1 MRKHFSN
8 NNPLGS
14 GQFNYT
20 SNHNETREERELD
33 LILSSCVE
41 NFRDFSLV
49 TFLEPSSF
57 ISLRKIFLPSFF
69 SSCIVCLLLLF
80 CAALAEEEKWEP
92 FHNSTATVTFRSNRN
107 CHTVWI
113 HVLCPNELFKLKVAP
128 RKTRKQQQEEFN
140 PFKPTSQNFN
150 K

>member
-1 MRKHFSN
+1 MFSK
-8 NNPLGS
+8 
-14 GQFNYT
+14 
-20 SNHNETREERELD
+20 
-33 LILSSCVE
+33 I
-41 NFRDFSLV
+41 
-49 TFLEPSSF
+49 F
-57 ISLRKIFLPSFF
+57 ISSKNIPSLLESFF

-80 CAALAEEEKWEP
+80 CAALAEEEKWES

-128 RKTRKQQQEEFN
+128 RKTRKQQQGELN

-150 K
+150 KWKFGTNKSERQKS